1 MRVFSLS
8 CVVLALALLVGF
20 TGPAVGGG
28 GKKKDQAKTVEP
40 KGTSAPH
47 FEVAQ
52 DKKKMFRFTFKGS
65 DGRTLFMS
73 AGSGYKTREDCVK
86 AIESIRET
94 VGKAKIIDKK
104 K

>member
-1 MRVFSLS
+1 M
-8 CVVLALALLVGF
+8 VLAVVLLVGF
-20 TGPAVGGG
+20 TGPAAGGG
-28 GKKKDQAKTVEP
+28 GKQTDKAKTVAP

-65 DGRTLFMS
+65 DGKTLFMS
-73 AGSGYKTREDCVK
+73 VGTGYKTREDCVK
-86 AIESIRET
+86 AIEAIRDS
-94 VGKAKIIDKK
+94 VGKAKILDKK